1 MMLYENATSASLS
14 IGENE
19 DEKLNEVVQEAWKY
33 NRECKLLRDTLQ
45 SFSWNGR
52 SLNYVFPQ
60 ECKEVIVF
68 RTCRLSGDWAW
79 AIFKWSRAGEI
90 CSRFIASEPPSHT
103 LWEKRPS
110 DLRIPSRLPELFTA
124 SLKSSILWNGE
135 RGQSTTEST
144 LLICLAY
151 GKCVSLKINECQIR
165 YLLNFFPTGKHLY
178 LKVYFSSCF
187 CIVFLL

>member
-14 IGENE
+14 IEENE

-68 RTCRLSGDWAW
+68 RTCRLSGD
-79 AIFKWSRAGEI
+79 
-90 CSRFIASEPPSHT
+90 
-103 LWEKRPS
+103 
-110 DLRIPSRLPELFTA
+110 
-124 SLKSSILWNGE
+124 
-135 RGQSTTEST
+135 
-144 LLICLAY
+144 
-151 GKCVSLKINECQIR
+151 
-165 YLLNFFPTGKHLY
+165 
-178 LKVYFSSCF
+178 
-187 CIVFLL
+187 